1 MKMFKSKGIPLHK
14 LFPSIITILALCVGT
29 SSIKFA
35 LEGKLEFATMLLLL
49 SCILDV
55 LDGRVARM
63 LHATSDFGAHLDSLA
78 DMVNFGAVPA
88 IVLYL
93 QIMDWANYPIHNLIS
108 NTENKFLWLSLLV
121 YISCGA
127 LRLARFNVQSFGKK
141 DQKQKPKYE
150 QDDYDIA
157 YMNLISSGHF
167 SNGVPI
173 TVAAILVL
181 VPVMASFKLC
191 DYNSIILS
199 TWFIIIYCIIISSLM
214 VCPVPT
220 FTTKRIRIAK
230 KYIPFVLV
238 GFIIMIAFLLLY
250 PWIYMPIISLIY
262 LGSIP
267 FSIWR
272 CRTLIN
278 QTVDQQKI
286 EGF

>member
-1 MKMFKSKGIPLHK
+1 MFKAKGIPLHK
-14 LFPSIITILALCVGT
+14 LFPSIITILALCVGA

-35 LEGKLEFATMLLLL
+35 LEGRFELATILILL

-55 LDGRVARM
+55 LDGRVAIM

-78 DMVNFGAVPA
+78 DMVSFGAIPA
-88 IVLYL
+88 IILYL
-93 QIMDWANYPIHNLIS
+93 WSMHGPSDMSLQIIS
-108 NTENKFLWLSLLV
+108 NPEHEFLWLSLLV

-127 LRLARFNVQSFGKK
+127 LRLARFNVQCFSKK
-141 DQKQKPKYE
+141 DQKDKWQSE
-150 QDDYDIA
+150 QDDDSG

-181 VPVMASFKLC
+181 VPVMASFQIC
-191 DYNSIILS
+191 NYNSSIFS
-199 TWFIIIYCIIISSLM
+199 TWPIMVYCITISSLM

-230 KYIPFVLV
+230 RYIPFVLV

-250 PWIYMPIISLIY
+250 PWIFMPTISLTY

-267 FSIWR
+267 FSMWR
-272 CRTLIN
+272 CKKLLN
-278 QTVDQQKI
+278 QKTDIIKPTI
-286 EGF
+286 